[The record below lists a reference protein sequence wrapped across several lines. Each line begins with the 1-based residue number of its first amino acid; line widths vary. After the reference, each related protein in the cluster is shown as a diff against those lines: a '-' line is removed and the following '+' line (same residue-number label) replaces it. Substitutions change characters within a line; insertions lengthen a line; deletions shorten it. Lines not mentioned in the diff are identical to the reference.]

1 MASLVRIGVTGHRV
15 LADTSRVKAGI
26 EEALRRIETA
36 SPGSPI
42 VVVSPLAEGADRLV
56 AGCVLDRRPEARL
69 VAVLPMFADAYAK
82 DFASPESRAEFEQL
96 LGRAT
101 CCIELPTAPTRG
113 ESYET
118 AGVAVLDQS
127 DVLIAVWDGKKG
139 QGRGGTAGVVRLAR
153 ERGVPIAWVHA
164 GNRNPHTTEPTSLG
178 AEQGR
183 VTFENFEAV
192 GPAAPAGKADPPDSD
207 LMPALPY
214 RIRIGVVAAGGV
226 ESTDGMREA
235 IDSLLPGAILGLF
248 DAQSRK
254 QLAEARYTPIAYSVL
269 ARPGVEAERSLADEV
284 HRILAADVE
293 GAIPQEQPARV
304 GRFIVNHCDVLIL
317 VEPPGTIGVAADS
330 VRALAERKQR
340 PIIHVQP
347 GSPSRIRV
355 TRGNGL
361 NAKSITR
368 LDTFNGYSPGRKQVE
383 SYVENVCKDLFS
395 SAEGSTL
402 PEENREL
409 VRKDLLPYYA
419 KASYLAKKHQRVYR
433 RAGSLVWLLF
443 PLAIAAVAVGIQMP
457 SWSMAAFGIEFL
469 LLTIIAAVVIHAD
482 RRRSLRS
489 WIETRFLTERV
500 RCAAFLAACGCEA
513 SALRVPPYMG
523 DVEQRDQWM
532 VLAFNEIWS
541 RLSGRKAR
549 IDVSCETIRDFAG
562 MAWVG
567 DQIKYHENKAGDCE
581 RMGMRLERWGTA
593 VFLLAMVAAAT
604 HMVVSRQ
611 GHHET
616 PFISALTFAA
626 IILPA
631 VGAALGGFRSHREYS
646 RLGKRS
652 RNMAVE
658 LRKVQER
665 LDDAESVEEIRR
677 VLAEA
682 EEMMLGETQDWLML
696 MKFVP
701 VQYPG

>member
-15 LADTSRVKAGI
+15 LADASRIKAGI
-26 EEALRRIETA
+26 EEALRRIEAA
-36 SPGSPI
+36 SPGSSV
-42 VVVSPLAEGADRLV
+42 VVVSPLAEGADRVV
-56 AGCVLDRRPEARL
+56 AAHVLDRHPEARL
-69 VAVLPMFADAYAK
+69 LAILPMPADVYAK
-82 DFASPESRAEFEQL
+82 DFASPQSRAEFEQL

-113 ESYET
+113 ESYKA
-118 AGVAVLDQS
+118 AGAAVLDQS
-127 DVLIAVWDGKKG
+127 DILIAVWDGKKG
-139 QGRGGTAGVVRLAR
+139 QGRGGTAAIVRLAR

-164 GNRNPHTTEPTSLG
+164 GNRNPHTNEPTSLG
-178 AEQGR
+178 EKQGK
-183 VTFENFEAV
+183 VTFENFEVLGGDAL
-192 GPAAPAGKADPPDSD
+192 AAKSDAPDSD

-226 ESTDGMREA
+226 ESTDGMRETL
-235 IDSLLPGAILGLF
+235 DSFLPGAILGLF
-248 DAQSRK
+248 DPPSRK
-254 QLAEARYTPIAYSVL
+254 QLAEARYTPIVYSVL
-269 ARPGVEAERSLADEV
+269 ARPDAEVERKLADGLHQV
-284 HRILAADVE
+284 LGAKVE
-293 GAIPQEQPARV
+293 SEIPQEPPGRA
-304 GRFIVNHCDVLIL
+304 GRFIVNHCDVLVL
-317 VEPPGTIGVAADS
+317 VEPPGTLGMAADS
-330 VRALAERKQR
+330 VRAFAERKQR
-340 PIIHVQP
+340 PIIHIQP
-347 GSPSRIRV
+347 GSPSLIRV

-383 SYVENVCKDLFS
+383 SYVENVRKDIFS
-395 SAEGSTL
+395 SAEGNTL

-419 KASYLAKKHQRVYR
+419 KASYLAKKSQRLYR

-443 PLAIAAVAVGIQMP
+443 PLAIAAVAVGIHMP
-457 SWSMAAFGIEFL
+457 SLSMAAFGIEFL
-469 LLTIIAAVVIHAD
+469 LLTIIAGVVIHAD

-489 WIETRFLTERV
+489 WIETRFLTERI
-500 RCAAFLAACGCEA
+500 RCAAFLAACGCEV
-513 SALRVPPYMG
+513 STLRVPPYMG

-532 VLAFNEIWS
+532 VLAFNEIWT
-541 RLSGRKAR
+541 RLSRRQTHIGG
-549 IDVSCETIRDFAG
+549 SCETIRDFAG
-562 MAWVG
+562 KAWVG
-567 DQIKYHENKAGDCE
+567 DQIKYHEGKARDCE

-593 VFLLAMVAAAT
+593 VFLLAMVAAAA
-604 HMVVSRQ
+604 HVAVSRQ

-616 PFISALTFAA
+616 LLSSALTLAA

-652 RNMAVE
+652 RNMAIE
-658 LRKVQER
+658 LRKLQER
-665 LDDAESVEEIRR
+665 LGDAESIAEIRR
-677 VLAEA
+677 ILTEA